1 MFDRTRQVLRQSK
14 MFRRFLISYLIIL
27 IIPSFAGYLS
37 YRTSISI
44 TQSMSIENSVTEL
57 NKSKEMLERRIA
69 EVEGFTRQLA
79 LNQDLNALLN
89 EKPAVSGE
97 VNVFGIWELLK
108 QVTPF
113 SQTNDFLQNYYI
125 YLSNYNVILAKGS
138 TYRPESYYQS
148 SHYENMS
155 LTEWEDQILHS
166 THRSEI
172 TPLNTLV
179 MENKQISAISYMQ
192 SLPLDSFSGSSP
204 AAIVV
209 TIDEQNIEN
218 LLSGWIERYG
228 GWTSITDEQGQPLS
242 LQGITAD
249 KMKAVSSELDSDN
262 GQVSR
267 FWGDDLVI
275 TIPSKT
281 TGWVYRAGIPKHVL
295 MQNANH
301 IKYIS
306 WVFTGAALLVG
317 LLVGLILSYR
327 NSAPLNHLLAMFK
340 EQVLKDDQFQFPK
353 KRNEFDFLHGNIS
366 QILVENK
373 QLESEVARQFPLVRD
388 GFLKRL
394 INGEFETKSEILA
407 AAVQTQTELESH
419 SGYVGILQVNGYP
432 DLDSVDILNELY
444 AARLLV
450 KQMLNGNDPWP
461 GMYLTDLGS
470 DQIVMIFLNGMDGEM
485 VSKEEQRKQLESMIG
500 RIIAIAYQ
508 EYKMKLTA
516 AFGEFFSSLQEISQS
531 FEQAKQ
537 MAEYAAAE
545 ERPDIVWFSDSRLES
560 GSYYYPL
567 DMEHRLISTVRAGDR
582 EEADKLLR
590 SIIEQNR
597 ENRNLL
603 LEMRYQFINEIKA
616 TLIKLLDQKVFLESG
631 RHQELHLKVMSVQ
644 AGSEWETVQQEFGE
658 MIAELCEVVTSKQND
673 SQLQIVEKIKQFISE
688 HYSDGELN
696 LYRIAE
702 QAERPEKYISQL
714 FKEVTGTNLSDYL
727 EQVRMEEAVKLLQAK
742 QCTVDEISVM
752 VGYNSSHSFR
762 RAFKRV
768 MGVSPSAYR
777 QLAQ

>member
-1 MFDRTRQVLRQSK
+1 MLERTRQVLRQSHL
-14 MFRRFLISYLIIL
+14 FRRFLISYLIIL

-37 YRTSISI
+37 YRTSISL
-44 TQSMSIENSVTEL
+44 TESMSIENSVTEL
-57 NKSKEMLERRIA
+57 NKSKEMLERRMA

-97 VNVFGIWELLK
+97 MNVFGIWQLLK

-155 LTEWEDQILHS
+155 LTEWEDQVLHG

-179 MENKQISAISYMQ
+179 TEDKQISAISYMQ

-209 TIDEQNIEN
+209 TIDEQNIQN

-228 GWTSITDEQGQPLS
+228 GWTSITDKQGQPLS
-242 LQGITAD
+242 LQGISTD
-249 KMKAVSSELDSDN
+249 KMKAISSELESDK
-262 GQVSR
+262 GGISR
-267 FWGDDLVI
+267 FVDDDLVI
-275 TIPSKT
+275 TIPSKV
-281 TGWVYRAGIPKHVL
+281 TGWVYRAGIPKEIL

-301 IKYIS
+301 IKHIS
-306 WVFTGAALLVG
+306 WMFTGAALLVG
-317 LLVGLILSYR
+317 LLVGLFLSYR
-327 NSAPLNHLLAMFK
+327 HTAPLNRLLAMFK
-340 EQVLKDDQFQFPK
+340 EQVLKEDQPPK

-366 QILVENK
+366 QILVANR
-373 QLESEVARQFPLVRD
+373 QLETVVARQFPLVRD

-407 AAVQTQTELESH
+407 AAMQAQTELESH

-450 KQMLNGNDPWP
+450 KQMLSGSETAS

-470 DQIVMIFLNGMDGEM
+470 DRIVMIVLNGMNGEEADGE
-485 VSKEEQRKQLESMIG
+485 KLRLQLESLIG
-500 RIIAIAYQ
+500 KVIETGYQ

-516 AFGEFFSSLQEISQS
+516 SFGAFFSSLQEISQS

-537 MAEYAAAE
+537 TAEYAAAE
-545 ERPDIVWFSDSRLES
+545 DSPDIVWFSDSRLES

-567 DMEHRLISTVRAGDR
+567 DMEQRLISTVRAGDR
-582 EEADKLLR
+582 EEAEKLLR
-590 SIIEQNR
+590 SVLEQNR
-597 ENRNLL
+597 DNRNLL
-603 LEMRYQFINEIKA
+603 LEMRHQFINEIKA
-616 TLIKLLDQKVFLESG
+616 TLIKLLDQKVFLESE
-631 RHQELHLKVMSVQ
+631 RQQELHLKIMGIQ
-644 AGSEWETVQQEFGE
+644 AGIEWDGAQREFGE
-658 MIAELCEVVTSKQND
+658 IIAGLSEIVTSKQND
-673 SQLQIVEKIKQFISE
+673 SQRQIVEKIKQFISQ

-702 QAERPEKYISQL
+702 QAGRPEKYISQL
-714 FKEVTGTNLSDYL
+714 FKEITGTNLSDYL
-727 EQVRMEEAVKLLQAK
+727 ERVRMEEAVKLLQGK
-742 QCTVDEISVM
+742 QYTVDEISEM
-752 VGYNSSHSFR
+752 VGYNSAHSFR

-768 MGVSPSAYR
+768 RGVSPSAYR